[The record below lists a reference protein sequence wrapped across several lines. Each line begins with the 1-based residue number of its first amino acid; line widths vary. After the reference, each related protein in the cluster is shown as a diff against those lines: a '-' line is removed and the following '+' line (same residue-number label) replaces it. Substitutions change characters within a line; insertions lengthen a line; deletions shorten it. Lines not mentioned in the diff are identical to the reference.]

1 MAFFRLLWT
10 FTWKQA
16 LCCIFPG
23 IIFISLALTKLLDMP
38 FIARYDILLLICII
52 AQLLL
57 IKFGLETWDEL
68 KVILIFHV
76 IGLVLEIYKVHMGS
90 WSYPE
95 PGFAKI
101 FGVPLYSGFM
111 YSSVASYICQAWKRF
126 DLQMTNW
133 PNMWLITALCVAIYG
148 NFFTHHYI
156 MDFRWILIILVL
168 VLFRKTYVHF
178 KVSSTQLKMP
188 LSLSFLC
195 IAFFI
200 YLAENIASFY
210 GAWSYPDQ
218 LIAWRPVHVS
228 KITSWYLLVIISI
241 IIVAQL
247 KFIKQNLA
255 LNESN
260 RIETD
265 KSEAP
270 LK

>member
-1 MAFFRLLWT
+1 MQFFRLLWA

-23 IIFISLALTKLLDMP
+23 IIFISLALTKLIDIP
-38 FIARYDILLLICII
+38 FIARYDLLLIICLVTQI
-52 AQLLL
+52 LL

-68 KVILIFHV
+68 KVIMVFHI
-76 IGLVLEIYKVHMGS
+76 IGLGLEIYKVHMGS

-95 PGFAKI
+95 PGFMKI
-101 FGVPLYSGFM
+101 LGVPLYSGFM
-111 YSSVASYICQAWKRF
+111 YASVASYICQAWKRF
-126 DLQMTNW
+126 ELKMTNW
-133 PNMWLITALCVAIYG
+133 PNIWLVCSLCIAIYA
-148 NFFTHHYI
+148 NFFTHHFI

-168 VLFRKTYVHF
+168 VLFRKTYVYF

-188 LSLSFLC
+188 LSFSFLC

-210 GAWSYPDQ
+210 GAWAYPDQ
-218 LIAWRPVHVS
+218 LVAWRPVHVS

-247 KFIKQNLA
+247 KFVKQKLEQTSVNA
-255 LNESN
+255 
-260 RIETD
+260 
-265 KSEAP
+265 KSEAT